1 VKKVLLIIATI
12 LLTVSII
19 GCSSSSKKYDDDIN
33 KIIEKIN
40 KNLNENVPKYERKNM
55 NIKVYENV
63 DVNAGAVQGKK
74 TLYAIQK
81 KKDNDYEFYFIKDT
95 DGKVD
100 EFGAGWDKRISEVV
114 SKPVYEE
121 INIKIP

>member
-1 VKKVLLIIATI
+1 MKKVLLIIATI
-12 LLTVSII
+12 LLSVSII

-55 NIKVYENV
+55 NN
-63 DVNAGAVQGKK
+63 
-74 TLYAIQK
+74 
-81 KKDNDYEFYFIKDT
+81 NDYEFYFIKDT

-121 INIKIP
+121 INIK

>member
-1 VKKVLLIIATI
+1 MKKLLMILATI
-12 LLTVSII
+12 ILSVNII

-121 INIKIP
+121 INIK

>member
-1 VKKVLLIIATI
+1 MKKLLMILATI
-12 LLTVSII
+12 ILSVSII

-121 INIKIP
+121 INIK